1 MSTLLKRY
9 AAYLLLAVWL
19 VTLVAAWRAG
29 ARDVQRDWDLS
40 TARDTARVAQAVAG
54 AEKRARDAEYA
65 AAIRVAAL
73 ETRYQ
78 ENQNRE
84 IADRDRA
91 IAELRAGQRR
101 LFVAIRSAGTGTAG
115 AAGAPGASAGVEE
128 ARAELSPAAGEFFIR
143 LGSEADAAV
152 NDLNYCI
159 DRLSV
164 AEGR

>member
-9 AAYLLLAVWL
+9 AVYLLLAVWL
-19 VTLVAAWRAG
+19 ATLVAAWRAG
-29 ARDVQRDWDLS
+29 ARDVQRDWDLA
-40 TARDTARVAQAVAG
+40 TARDTTRVAQAVAG
-54 AEKRARDAEYA
+54 AEKRARDAEYTA
-65 AAIRVAAL
+65 ATRVAAL

-91 IAELRAGQRR
+91 IAELRTGQRR
-101 LFVAIRSAGTGTAG
+101 LFVAIRAGAG
-115 AAGAPGASAGVEE
+115 AAGAAAAGTASAGAEE
-128 ARAELSPAAGEFFIR
+128 ARAELSPATGEFFIR